1 MKIKRVVL
9 IVLAV
14 AMVAFATLSAGA
26 VAFQTRRATINSSG
40 TGADAD
46 SWNVDLSAGGRFV
59 AFGSDATNL
68 VPGDTN
74 GYTDAFVHDF
84 TTGKT
89 TRVSVR
95 SNGNQADQ
103 GDPYSGYYAVAIS
116 ATGRYVAFD
125 SGASDLV
132 AGDTNTHYD
141 VFVHDR
147 TTGKTER
154 VSVRSNG
161 NEGNGESY
169 YNVDI
174 SADGRFVTF
183 SSDATNLVPGDT
195 NGATDVFVRD
205 RQTGKTTRV
214 SVRSNGNE
222 GNDASGAYALAM
234 TADGRF
240 ITFDSTAATLVGGD
254 TNGYPDIFVHDRSTG
269 KTTRVSV
276 RSNGNQ
282 GNASSR
288 ENADLS
294 SNGRFVTF
302 SSDAT
307 NLVTG
312 DANGFMDV
320 FLHDRQTGKTT
331 LVSVRT
337 NGNQA
342 NDDSGF
348 GTGGYYDTMLRMSA
362 DGRYVAFASNATNLI
377 TGDTNGYMD
386 VFVHDRTTGTTRRAS
401 VRSNG
406 SEGNNGSGEY
416 GVAMT
421 RDGRFVGYASYATN
435 LAPGDNNGAEYDIYV
450 SGPLH

>member
-1 MKIKRVVL
+1 MV
-9 IVLAV
+9 AA
-14 AMVAFATLSAGA
+14 AMVVFAASPAGA
-26 VAFQTRRATINSSG
+26 AAFKTRRATVNSG
-40 TGADAD
+40 GMGANSN

-68 VPGDTN
+68 VKGDTN
-74 GYTDAFVHDF
+74 GYTDVFVHDF

-95 SNGNQADQ
+95 SNGSQADQ

-132 AGDTNTHYD
+132 PGDTNGYYD
-141 VFVHDR
+141 MFVHDR
-147 TTGKTER
+147 KTGKTTR

-161 NEGNGESY
+161 NEANDESY

-174 SADGRFVTF
+174 SADGRFVAF
-183 SSDATNLVPGDT
+183 SSDATNLVKGDT
-195 NGATDVFVRD
+195 NGYADAFVHD
-205 RQTGKTTRV
+205 RVTGKTTRV

-222 GNDASGAYALAM
+222 GDDYSSYYSLAM

-240 ITFDSTAATLVGGD
+240 VTFDSGSTNLVGGD
-254 TNGYPDIFVHDRSTG
+254 TNGVYDIFVHDRTTGKTTRVSLRSNGDEGDGDSYENADLSSSARFVTFSSDATNLVNGDTNGYTDVFVHDRQSG

-282 GNASSR
+282 
-288 ENADLS
+288 
-294 SNGRFVTF
+294 
-302 SSDAT
+302 
-307 NLVTG
+307 
-312 DANGFMDV
+312 
-320 FLHDRQTGKTT
+320 
-331 LVSVRT
+331 
-337 NGNQA
+337 A
-342 NDDSGF
+342 NDASGF

-362 DGRYVAFASNATNLI
+362 DGRYVAFASNASNLV

-386 VFVHDRTTGTTRRAS
+386 VFVHDRTTGKTRRIS

-406 SEGNNGSGEY
+406 NEGNNGSGEY

-421 RDGRFVGYASYATN
+421 RDGHFVGYASYATN
-435 LAPGDNNGAEYDIYV
+435 LAPGDNNGTDYDVYV
-450 SGPLH
+450 SGP